1 MFFYS
6 YLFRSNKHFKYV
18 LYCTSSSTLLH
29 QYLRGIDI
37 FAAKI
42 LSRSSSTKIQHIH
55 KKEIAAPATSHRLT
69 ESARAKALWRARL
82 CHLPPAS
89 PASTPTYLPTTN
101 TPSTLLAV
109 LILWCHTVKQVRN
122 LYVVCV
128 HACARCRLISVFLA
142 FLFLYK
148 F

>member
-1 MFFYS
+1 MSHRCNRDQPCISYETVFFYS

-55 KKEIAAPATSHRLT
+55 KKEIAAPATSHRLA
-69 ESARAKALWRARL
+69 ESARAKALRRARL
-82 CHLPPAS
+82 YHLPLLLLPLH
-89 PASTPTYLPTTN
+89 LPTNYQHTIVIAGCPGPLVPIGE
-101 TPSTLLAV
+101 TGKE
-109 LILWCHTVKQVRN
+109 LICRSR
-122 LYVVCV
+122 
-128 HACARCRLISVFLA
+128 ARA
-142 FLFLYK
+142 AA
-148 F
+148 